1 MVGVISFVEAW
12 YPGGATYMR
21 NAPPPMNVASNG
33 YDYLQVVY
41 PHGVPKEVEES
52 VVPIHPDG
60 TPYNW
65 RPNNDPVL
73 VDFLG
78 KKIYGF

>member
-1 MVGVISFVEAW
+1 
-12 YPGGATYMR
+12 MR
-21 NAPPPMNVASNG
+21 NAPPPLNVRLLLKAS
-33 YDYLQVVY
+33 DVQVVY

-65 RPNNDPVL
+65 RPNDDPIL

-78 KKIYGF
+78 KRIFGF